1 MESSENWKD
10 EAYDTKK
17 NLLLCK
23 TSLIECINTLSDD
36 WKQFYDIYHFSAES
50 HDSHSIMCKCGT
62 PYVSTKE
69 SMHKKTKKHTK
80 WAFETTGLEF
90 KKKWNLLVDLESYE
104 RVSKKD
110 SKETQFINIEDL
122 KNEIKDLKN
131 QLEKEKTKTQ
141 FINIED
147 LKNEIKDLKNQL
159 EKEKTKTDS
168 TLEESGK
175 ILEQAINEAKAQK
188 QLLINDPGAL
198 KKLKLKFHP
207 DVFQSTKIGNDVFT
221 AITKA
226 LN

>member
-131 QLEKEKTKTQ
+131 QLEKEKTKT
-141 FINIED
+141 
-147 LKNEIKDLKNQL
+147 
-159 EKEKTKTDS
+159 DS

>member
-23 TSLIECINTLSDD
+23 TSLSECINTLSDD

-104 RVSKKD
+104 RVSKKVSKKDSKKD
-110 SKETQFINIEDL
+110 SKETQFINIED
-122 KNEIKDLKN
+122 
-131 QLEKEKTKTQ
+131 
-141 FINIED
+141 F
-147 LKNEIKDLKNQL
+147 KNEIKDLKNQL

-168 TLEESGK
+168 RL
-175 ILEQAINEAKAQK
+175 
-188 QLLINDPGAL
+188 
-198 KKLKLKFHP
+198 
-207 DVFQSTKIGNDVFT
+207 
-221 AITKA
+221 
-226 LN
+226 